1 MILDQLA
8 QRYGR
13 MPHEILK
20 IDYADYLFD
29 TAVAE
34 EGMQFEIRK
43 QKELE
48 ARLKS
53 GARS

>member
-13 MPHEILK
+13 MPHEILE
-20 IDYADYLFD
+20 IDYASFLFD

-43 QKELE
+43 HKELE
-48 ARLKS
+48 AKLRH
-53 GARS
+53 GTRS